1 MAAPHGDFPHH
12 PQADAAPIGDFA
24 RMLQLY
30 EALQRATRERYEA
43 QGAQFVGERREE
55 LARGVFK
62 ESGVILRPDGNH
74 SVVSSFLDMN
84 AVRAGLALDAQ
95 LAAARGEARAGA
107 PQDPPAQPQAHPP
120 AAAAAAA
127 AAESEPKKPA
137 PLKRARR
144 NEAAELGLAQA
155 DNPDDFGR
163 GKRRRACAKEVKR
176 EQE

>member
-1 MAAPHGDFPHH
+1 MAAPHDDLPHH

-24 RMLQLY
+24 RMLQRY
-30 EALQRATRERYEA
+30 EAMHRATRERYEA
-43 QGAQFVGERREE
+43 QGARFVGERREE

-62 ESGVILRPDGNH
+62 ESGLILRPDGNH
-74 SVVSSFLDMN
+74 SVLSGFLDTN
-84 AVRAGLALDAQ
+84 AVRAGLALDAE
-95 LAAARGEARAGA
+95 LAAARGEAQAGA
-107 PQDPPAQPQAHPP
+107 SQDPPAQPQPHPP
-120 AAAAAAA
+120 AAAA

-144 NEAAELGLAQA
+144 NEAAELELAQA

-163 GKRRRACAKEVKR
+163 GKRRRAGAKEVKR

>member
-1 MAAPHGDFPHH
+1 MPAPHEDLPHH

-24 RMLQLY
+24 RMLQRY
-30 EALQRATRERYEA
+30 EAMHRATRERYEA
-43 QGAQFVGERREE
+43 QGARFVGERREE

-62 ESGVILRPDGNH
+62 ESGLILRPDGNH
-74 SVVSSFLDMN
+74 SVLSGFLDTN
-84 AVRAGLALDAQ
+84 A
-95 LAAARGEARAGA
+95 
-107 PQDPPAQPQAHPP
+107 PQAHPP

-163 GKRRRACAKEVKR
+163 GKRRRAGAKEVKR